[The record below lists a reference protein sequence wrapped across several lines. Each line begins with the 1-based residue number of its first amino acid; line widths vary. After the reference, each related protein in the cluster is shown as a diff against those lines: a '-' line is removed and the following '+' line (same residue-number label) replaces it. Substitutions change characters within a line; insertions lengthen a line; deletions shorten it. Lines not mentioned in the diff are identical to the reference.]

1 MTFLFWLILLFGLFL
16 TAWTL
21 GIKTRGAL
29 HHWVRTVRTQ
39 PCQIVGR
46 TFPAEAD
53 QEELSKF
60 LIDANGFIR
69 SNEQRSTTVI
79 REWDHTAKTIFVG
92 LVVQRAGEFEENE
105 EFEIRQ
111 LPAASVIRVSGEAKT
126 SDITPTESLQKYLA
140 KHPHQ
145 VEMTRPTRLSGQSFH
160 LYQWPIA
167 EELPATSL
175 LARLMETTFQL
186 RDILIFPI
194 LLTIVAIGMIG
205 TQQLMLFPLGIG
217 LIILLSGAGK
227 FVLLHQMKDESEEY
241 HLQNY

>member
-1 MTFLFWLILLFGLFL
+1 MIFLFWLILLFGFFL

-21 GIKTRGAL
+21 AIKNRGSL
-29 HHWVRTVRTQ
+29 HHWIRTIRTK
-39 PCQIVGR
+39 PCQVVGR
-46 TFPAEAD
+46 TFPAGTP
-53 QEELSKF
+53 QEKLSKF

-92 LVVQRAGEFEENE
+92 LVVQKTGEFEETENY
-105 EFEIRQ
+105 EIRE
-111 LPAASVIRVSGEAKT
+111 LPPTSVIRVSGEART
-126 SDITPTESLQKYLA
+126 SEITPTESLQKYLS

-145 VEMTRPTRLSGQSFH
+145 VDMTRPTRLSGQSFH

-167 EELPATSL
+167 EKVPATGS

-186 RDILIFPI
+186 RDILVFPI

-205 TQQLMLFPLGIG
+205 TKQLMLFPLGIG